1 MTIDGKGYIISITIT
16 VTIIAIKWYNIKQSS
31 YIINKGMILPNQD
44 LFRYTYRL
52 FNARNKECNIEGGK
66 LLMYNILIGGAAG
79 QGIDT
84 TAAILEKLLKRA
96 EYNVFT
102 VRDFMSRVRGGHN
115 FSLIRFGIEPVHSHS
130 NRLDGIVALD
140 EDTIKLHQEQLKD
153 NGFILCDSKLT
164 ISDPRLIKVDMDKIG
179 KSLGNTRVSGS
190 IAIGAILKLFGEN
203 LDNVENVLQSFIK
216 QQYLEINMKAV
227 KEGYQ
232 STTERFPHLYGKYGD
247 WMLITGSKAVALGA
261 IAAGLRFYSAY
272 PMSPSTAVMEA
283 IALHADEAGI
293 VVEQAE
299 DEIAA
304 INMAI
309 GASYAGARAMTG
321 TSGGGF
327 SLKVEAL
334 GLSGMAEIP
343 LVVIDVQR
351 PGPATGL
358 PTRTE
363 QSDLKFVISAAQG
376 EFPRMV
382 IALRNPTD
390 AFYQT
395 MRAFHLAEKYQLP
408 VILLS
413 DQYVGDSTST
423 VEPFDP
429 EKIQIAEPATEYSGE
444 EYLRYR
450 YTDNGISPRL
460 IPGKTEHLVAI
471 DSDEH
476 DESGRITESAQVRT
490 RMMDKRL
497 KKLIGLKQELQE
509 PEFIGPDNFDTL
521 LIGWGSTCGPIKE
534 AVSLLNED
542 KKGRYA
548 ALVFGD
554 VYPLPQK
561 LLIEMAAKAHRIINV
576 EQNATGQLAGLIR
589 EETGITC
596 DDSILK
602 YDGRQISGDEIVWS
616 IRKGEVK

>member
-1 MTIDGKGYIISITIT
+1 
-16 VTIIAIKWYNIKQSS
+16 
-31 YIINKGMILPNQD
+31 
-44 LFRYTYRL
+44 
-52 FNARNKECNIEGGK
+52 
-66 LLMYNILIGGAAG
+66 MYNLLIGGAAG

-84 TAAILEKLLKRA
+84 TAAILEKLLKRSG
-96 EYNVFT
+96 YSVFT
-102 VRDFMSRVRGGHN
+102 ARDFMSRVRGGHN

-140 EDTIKLHQEQLKD
+140 EETIRLHKEQLKD
-153 NGFILCDSKLT
+153 NGFILCDDKLSG
-164 ISDPRLIKVDMDKIG
+164 SDPRFIHVQMDAMAKT
-179 KSLGNTRVSGS
+179 LGNPRVSGS
-190 IAIGAILKLFGEN
+190 IAVGAVLKLFGES
-203 LDNVENVLQSFIK
+203 LDNVGDVLRTFVK
-216 QQYLEINMKAV
+216 QQYLDINVKAV
-227 KEGYQ
+227 EEGYQ
-232 STTERFPHLYGKYGD
+232 STETRFPHLNGKYYD
-247 WMLITGSKAVALGA
+247 QMLISGSKAVALGA

-272 PMSPSTAVMEA
+272 PMSPSTVIMETLA
-283 IALHADEAGI
+283 SKADEAGI

-327 SLKVEAL
+327 SLMVEAL

-351 PGPATGL
+351 PGPVTGL

-363 QSDLKFVISAAQG
+363 QSDLKFVISASQG

-382 IALRNPTD
+382 IALRNPSD

-395 MRAFHLAEKYQLP
+395 MRAFNLAEKYQIP

-413 DQYVGDSTST
+413 DQYLGDATST
-423 VEPFDP
+423 VAPFDP
-429 EKIQIAEPATEYSGE
+429 KKIQMVEPESEYSGKG

-450 YTDNGISPRL
+450 YTENGISPRL

-476 DESGRITESAQVRT
+476 DERGWITESAEVRT
-490 RMMDKRL
+490 QMMDKRM
-497 KKLIGLKQELQE
+497 KKLEGLKQELQE
-509 PEFIGPDNFDTL
+509 PEFIGDDNFETL
-521 LIGWGSTCGPIKE
+521 LIGWGSIWGPMEE
-534 AVSLLNED
+534 AVHLLNAD
-542 KKGRYA
+542 KVGRYA

-554 VYPLPQK
+554 VYPMPQR
-561 LLIEMAAKAHRIINV
+561 LLKEKAAKARRIINV

-589 EETGITC
+589 EETGIVC
-596 DDSILK
+596 ESSILK
-602 YDGRQISGDEIVWS
+602 YDGRQISGEEIAER
-616 IRKGEVK
+616 IRKGETK